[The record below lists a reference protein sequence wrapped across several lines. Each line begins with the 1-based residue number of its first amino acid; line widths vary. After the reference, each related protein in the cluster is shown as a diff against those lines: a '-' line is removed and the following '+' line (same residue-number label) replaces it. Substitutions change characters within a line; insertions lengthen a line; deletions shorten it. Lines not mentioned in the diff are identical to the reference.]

1 MAKKFKKLSKM
12 ELHVAILEGNFK
24 KAKLLLENGASVN
37 AQGCH
42 NGYPIHCAA
51 FNGQVEIVQLLV
63 DYGAN
68 VNMISDKKFSPLHLA
83 VGGENKIKVVEKLI
97 ALGASLN

>member
-42 NGYPIHCAA
+42 NT
-51 FNGQVEIVQLLV
+51 
-63 DYGAN
+63 
-68 VNMISDKKFSPLHLA
+68 
-83 VGGENKIKVVEKLI
+83 
-97 ALGASLN
+97 